1 MIFRIVRIV
10 GSVRMAKMLRIVRIN
25 DDTAHYTGFLRA
37 PVVGFGRDFFCPLGK
52 KGLFTLF
59 LLF

>member
-25 DDTAHYTGFLRA
+25 ENTAHYTGFLLA
-37 PVVGFGRDFFCPLGK
+37 PAVGFGLDFFCPLG
-52 KGLFTLF
+52 F
-59 LLF
+59 